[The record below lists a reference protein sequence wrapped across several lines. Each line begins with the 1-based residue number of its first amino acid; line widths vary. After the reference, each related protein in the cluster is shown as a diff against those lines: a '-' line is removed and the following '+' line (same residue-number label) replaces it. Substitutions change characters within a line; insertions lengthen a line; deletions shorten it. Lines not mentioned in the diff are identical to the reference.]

1 MSIST
6 TISILGLLT
15 AGINLLRQALGL
27 RTRPSAAQRA
37 EKAAHDARAAS
48 AAGDVTL
55 VNGQVERDRV
65 RRSLG
70 VMALL
75 LLLSGC
81 GCSLLD
87 PVSPPPPP
95 PDLPPAVVVIPSDR
109 YQYPMT
115 NSLGV
120 SGWFVPLAVHAHM
133 MEAVALV
140 EYYRS
145 QTKGIPSP

>member
-1 MSIST
+1 MKRRAQS
-6 TISILGLLT
+6 L
-15 AGINLLRQALGL
+15 QA
-27 RTRPSAAQRA
+27 SAASVAKRA

-48 AAGDVTL
+48 AAGDVTV

-87 PVSPPPPP
+87 PVRPPPPP
-95 PDLPPAVVVIPSDR
+95 ADLPPAVVVIPSDR

-120 SGWFVPLAVHAHM
+120 SGWFVPLAVHAEM

-140 EYYRS
+140 DYYRQQS
-145 QTKGIPSP
+145 RSAK